1 MIVQLKRRLR
11 NTVQALILLKM
22 RIEDIIYDTTREILN
37 VEDKLKIAT
46 VFLFCDKLG
55 SEKLS
60 QFLYTENHADFIDEL
75 NNEYAEYKVDFT
87 VNFSNPNVKSA
98 FYKTLERVKDKWD
111 SNGFLKAL
119 SERDEFAI
127 VICEIEN
134 YKFDEVEFK
143 KFTKQV
149 ATQLSLWG

>member
-1 MIVQLKRRLR
+1 
-11 NTVQALILLKM
+11 M
-22 RIEDIIYDTTREILN
+22 RIEDIIYNTTREILN

-46 VFLFCDKLG
+46 IFLFCDKLG

-60 QFLYTENHADFIDEL
+60 QLLYTKNHELFIEGL
-75 NNEYAEYKVDFT
+75 NNEYSEYEVDLA

-98 FYKTLERVKDKWD
+98 FYKTLEKVKEKWD

-119 SERDEFAI
+119 FERDEFALA
-127 VICEIEN
+127 ICEIIN
-134 YKFDEVEFK
+134 YQFDKVEFK

-149 ATQLSLWG
+149 ATQLSLFG